1 MWIWR
6 LWSFLDRLKFLGVWY
21 PKNLNR
27 MFVSVI
33 EFVEWKICNN
43 PSFKKVYLSEKN
55 LSHFLGGMFTLH
67 ISLKKLWPH
76 VRGKIVNL
84 VGVKPNFKKN
94 MITHLSFMKIIVDP
108 VFHWIFFQKYW
119 IFFQM
124 KNVTFFEKKLLKTLN
139 ENFIF

>member
-1 MWIWR
+1 MKVWILR
-6 LWSFLDRLKFLGVWY
+6 LRSFLDRLKISGVWY

-27 MFVSVI
+27 LFVSVI

-84 VGVKPNFKKN
+84 VGVKPNFWKEIWLPIYEN
-94 MITHLSFMKIIVDP
+94 NCWPSFFIEFFSKILN
-108 VFHWIFFQKYW
+108 
-119 IFFQM
+119 FFQM